1 MRADHVFPTGN
12 KGYSSAPENG
22 HSMSAS
28 PEHADPWYR
37 LKNIMAYLIILLL
50 NLITPQLRAQEIEL
64 TQSRMDVNPSTTKI
78 HKIFAHDQDYFY
90 VIKFYANQYYLQ
102 KLDRN
107 MDPLL
112 EEPVK
117 LFKGI
122 NTFQLESVIHFHNEL
137 YVFFSF
143 TRINEIV
150 LYYQKIDKN
159 TMKPYTAPVE
169 LTTIHTI
176 KGAWASF
183 FFSLSHRE
191 TKLLIACRTKLT
203 WRRDQY
209 NEYYVYDEG
218 LSLAWKR
225 KDTYEFQGQGPR
237 DNIYVVDDIGNV
249 SILSL
254 LKQENIISLV
264 RKYRNLYTIYR
275 YTHEG
280 NDFMEY
286 PVTLE
291 KTYIRDINIIAGE
304 QGELYCAGLYSES
317 FDVGVR
323 GTFYFMIDPA
333 TGRIYDRTLN
343 PFDNALLAQAK
354 ANKEPMLQNAE
365 LINYNVSDMVL
376 RSNGRIF
383 LIAEQV
389 FDQTQNTYNNLI
401 VMCYDT
407 NGSLYWTRVVE
418 KRQDFN
424 YRTVALAVDELAD
437 YRDYLIGTGFIS
449 PNIENYCSYALMA
462 PWDENGIILFYNDNK
477 KNLEQGGTRKRF
489 NQPKKSYLLAVS
501 IDEYGNIT
509 RKPQTSWTKT
519 NNFPEPMR
527 FYDTYRGT
535 LVIPAF
541 RYRKCNYLRIT
552 ADF

>member
-1 MRADHVFPTGN
+1 MPAN
-12 KGYSSAPENG
+12 L
-22 HSMSAS
+22 M
-28 PEHADPWYR
+28 HAHIFYR
-37 LKNIMAYLIILLL
+37 HIKRLGCFAVLLL
-50 NLITPQLRAQEIEL
+50 AGLTAQLEAQEIALAE
-64 TQSRMDVNPSTTKI
+64 SKMDVNPSTTKM
-78 HKIFAHDQDYFY
+78 HKLFAHDQDYYY
-90 VIKFYANQYYLQ
+90 VIRFYANQYYLE
-102 KLDRN
+102 KLDQN
-107 MDPLL
+107 LEPLL
-112 EEPVK
+112 EEPIK
-117 LFKGI
+117 LFQGI
-122 NTFQLESVIHFHNEL
+122 NTFQLEGVIHFHNEL

-143 TRINEIV
+143 TRIAEIV
-150 LYYQKIDKN
+150 LYYQKIDKS
-159 TMKPYTAPVE
+159 TMKPYSAPVV

-209 NEYYVYDEG
+209 NEYYVYDED
-218 LSLAWKR
+218 LSLVWKR
-225 KDTYEFQGQGPR
+225 KDTYEFKGQGPR
-237 DNIYVVDDIGNV
+237 DNIYVVDDIGNI

-254 LKQENIISLV
+254 LKQENIISLF
-264 RKYRNLYTIYR
+264 RKFRNLYTIYR

-291 KTYIRDINIIAGE
+291 KTYIRDINIISGE

-323 GTFYFMIDPA
+323 GTFFFMIDPA

-343 PFDNALLAQAK
+343 PFDNALLTQAET
-354 ANKEPMLQNAE
+354 NKEPMLQNTE
-365 LINYNVSDMVL
+365 LVNYNITDMVL

-401 VMCYDT
+401 VTCYDI
-407 NGSLYWTRVVE
+407 NGSVYWTRAVE

-424 YRTVALAVDELAD
+424 YRTVAATGYELTD
-437 YRDYLIGTGFIS
+437 FRDFMMDTGYIS
-449 PNIENYCSYALMA
+449 ANIENYCSYALLA
-462 PWDENGIILFYNDNK
+462 PWDETGIVLFYNDHIR
-477 KNLEQGGTRKRF
+477 NLEQSGKRRSF

-501 IDEYGNIT
+501 IDEYGNM
-509 RKPQTSWTKT
+509 TKT
-519 NNFPEPMR
+519 PVKIWKKKANFPEPMR
-527 FYDTYRGT
+527 FYDDHHGT
-535 LVIPAF
+535 IVIPAF
-541 RYRKCNYLRIT
+541 RYRKCNYLKIK
-552 ADF
+552 ADL